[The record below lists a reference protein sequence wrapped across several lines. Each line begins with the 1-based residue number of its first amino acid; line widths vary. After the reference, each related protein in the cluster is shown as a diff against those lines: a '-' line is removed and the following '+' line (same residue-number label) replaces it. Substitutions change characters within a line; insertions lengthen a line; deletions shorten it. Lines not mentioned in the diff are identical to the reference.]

1 MSKFDS
7 FYRSVDRLNAAI
19 ARAEQYLLKHPA
31 GNIILPLPDSVG
43 NAWFIDES
51 EAQAESFGLGL
62 HNQDKLCIWGLWYD
76 GDTDNL
82 SEDLELVTRLYELPA
97 RYRANFAGLIPELI
111 KQADSA
117 LEIKVGD
124 VDEVTQAIDAA
135 LPQTETT
142 SAKPK
147 RSTRKKQ

>member
-19 ARAEQYLLKHPA
+19 ARAEQYLLTHPA
-31 GNIILPLPDSVG
+31 GNIIIPLPDGIGSL
-43 NAWFIDES
+43 WFIEES
-51 EAQAESFGLGL
+51 EAQSDSFGLGL

-76 GDTDNL
+76 GDNDEL
-82 SEDLELVTRLYELPA
+82 SENLELVTRLHELPA
-97 RYRANFAGLIPELI
+97 KDRALVAGLIPELI

-117 LEIKVGD
+117 LEFKVGD

-135 LPQTETT
+135 LPQPEPT
-142 SAKPK
+142 SSKPK